1 MDNVL
6 IRYIFE
12 LKIMTVNGE
21 YPSVFTCASLRH
33 YREYRVVFCG
43 KFLRFLFLL
52 RQDGKR
58 SDPYKPCRPVYP
70 FSFIIA
76 AKLEK
81 LYSFTVTK
89 EVREEVGR
97 VMRAYMKRYIDREF
111 KSLEILK
118 IMD

>member
-1 MDNVL
+1 MEKGL
-6 IRYIFE
+6 IHI
-12 LKIMTVNGE
+12 
-21 YPSVFTCASLRH
+21 
-33 YREYRVVFCG
+33 
-43 KFLRFLFLL
+43 
-52 RQDGKR
+52 
-58 SDPYKPCRPVYP
+58 RPAAAYTLQ
-70 FSFIIA
+70 FIIA

-81 LYSFTVTK
+81 LYSFTVTR